1 METSPINIAFIM
13 NGAKPPRGGEF
24 LTLHLITHLRK
35 DIFHPILI
43 YAEDGI
49 IVREIKKSDIESVNF
64 SLNKNITGIYPREI
78 KLYNPIFIF
87 TFIWYLLTRGSI
99 FRLKRILKEHNIH
112 LIYCADNLSK
122 LIGGIAGKVA
132 GIKVVAHCHD
142 DFKEYSLGVVIK
154 IFYMLLLDKILAVSE
169 KVRKFFVIN
178 GRISP
183 KAITVYNGIDTKYFD
198 PKNVKDNIRE
208 ELALDKDSV
217 VIGSIGVLEKDKGQR
232 YLFEAIARLK
242 AEGINNLICLVCG
255 TGPEEA
261 NLKKFVQE
269 SGLKGEIIFLG
280 FRNNMPK
287 ILKML
292 DILVITSLTIESFS
306 MAAVEAMAMKVPVI
320 ATNISGLPEVVDDG
334 KTGLLVP
341 PGDIDAL
348 CNSIKYLIQDPGIR
362 LKMGEN
368 GRERVLERFTIEEN
382 VRRTED
388 IFLYILKGN

>member
-64 SLNKNITGIYPREI
+64 PLNKNITGIYPREI

-87 TFIWYLLTRGSI
+87 IFIWYLVTKGSI

-178 GRISP
+178 
-183 KAITVYNGIDTKYFD
+183 
-198 PKNVKDNIRE
+198 
-208 ELALDKDSV
+208 
-217 VIGSIGVLEKDKGQR
+217 
-232 YLFEAIARLK
+232 
-242 AEGINNLICLVCG
+242 
-255 TGPEEA
+255 
-261 NLKKFVQE
+261 
-269 SGLKGEIIFLG
+269 
-280 FRNNMPK
+280 
-287 ILKML
+287 
-292 DILVITSLTIESFS
+292 
-306 MAAVEAMAMKVPVI
+306 
-320 ATNISGLPEVVDDG
+320 
-334 KTGLLVP
+334 
-341 PGDIDAL
+341 
-348 CNSIKYLIQDPGIR
+348 
-362 LKMGEN
+362 
-368 GRERVLERFTIEEN
+368 
-382 VRRTED
+382 
-388 IFLYILKGN
+388 